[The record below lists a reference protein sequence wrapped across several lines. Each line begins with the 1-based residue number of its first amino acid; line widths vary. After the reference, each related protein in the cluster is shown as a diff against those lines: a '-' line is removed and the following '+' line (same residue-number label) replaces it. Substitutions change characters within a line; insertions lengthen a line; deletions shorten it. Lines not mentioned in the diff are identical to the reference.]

1 MCVYPSISNEKLR
14 ALVTFTHWAQLSKK
28 NQFSVK
34 TLKNVWQNNNG
45 KIAKPWWPSGL
56 RHHYLAELFSQVAV
70 VVRSLSVKISGMCVY
85 LSISNEK
92 LRALVTF
99 THWAQLVKSLKN
111 IWQNGNGK
119 IAKLCWP
126 SRLRH
131 YYLAE
136 LFSQVDVVVQ
146 TLSVEISVMCV
157 YPSISN
163 EKLWALVTF
172 TALGPTINKIRFSA
186 KSLKNLWQN
195 KN

>member
-1 MCVYPSISNEKLR
+1 MC
-14 ALVTFTHWAQLSKK
+14 LSFDLQRETKGSC
-28 NQFSVK
+28 NLY
-34 TLKNVWQNNNG
+34 TL
-45 KIAKPWWPSGL
+45 GL
-56 RHHYLAELFSQVAV
+56 TSQ
-70 VVRSLSVKISGMCVY
+70 
-85 LSISNEK
+85 
-92 LRALVTF
+92 
-99 THWAQLVKSLKN
+99 KSKN

-195 KN
+195 KNWKILKFGGKIELDFTDLCQFVAFLGGLDKDHCFWTAGYSGHTAYCGLALAILLLWYK

>member
-1 MCVYPSISNEKLR
+1 M
-14 ALVTFTHWAQLSKK
+14 
-28 NQFSVK
+28 
-34 TLKNVWQNNNG
+34 
-45 KIAKPWWPSGL
+45 
-56 RHHYLAELFSQVAV
+56 
-70 VVRSLSVKISGMCVY
+70 VRSLSVKISGMCVY
-85 LSISNEK
+85 LSISTEK

-111 IWQNGNGK
+111 IWKNGNGK

-195 KN
+195 KNWKILKFGGKIELDFTEVKWFMPFCGFSGWVCCIAV